1 MSSVE
6 DIVRDVQTEKRKA
19 AEELVAASSS
29 SSDAAAEGVEME
41 DVAVMEPSPSS
52 IYDTVE
58 ASVKY
63 KSYVRRQHKDMASW
77 RKAQGA
83 RIPPDMEYSHAN
95 LPTLSSEEL
104 EKLSLVRPATFADAS
119 QISGITP
126 QSLVYLYHHVQART
140 KAKKHVGK
148 KAEASQVVGS

>member
-1 MSSVE
+1 
-6 DIVRDVQTEKRKA
+6 
-19 AEELVAASSS
+19 
-29 SSDAAAEGVEME
+29 ME
-41 DVAVMEPSPSS
+41 DGAVMEPSPSS

-148 KAEASQVVGS
+148 KAEASQVIGS